1 MGKQP
6 SVKIFQCETQYVKVN
21 VLAGKLLICGS
32 YSIISLSSSLFKTET
47 HKPNHHLEPVY
58 QAETFLDRDYCLPQ
72 STGYNY
78 LDPNYF
84 PANR

>member
-1 MGKQP
+1 M
-6 SVKIFQCETQYVKVN
+6 
-21 VLAGKLLICGS
+21 L
-32 YSIISLSSSLFKTET
+32 KTET
-47 HKPNHHLEPVY
+47 HKPNHHLEPVH
-58 QAETFLDRDYCLPQ
+58 QPDTFLDRDYCLPQ

>member
-1 MGKQP
+1 MFTVTIDMKGTSQLYGWTNRRAALP
-6 SVKIFQCETQYVKVN
+6 GLQNDDDDF
-21 VLAGKLLICGS
+21 L
-32 YSIISLSSSLFKTET
+32 SLSCSLFKTET

-58 QAETFLDRDYCLPQ
+58 QPETFLDRDYCLAQ

>member
-1 MGKQP
+1 M
-6 SVKIFQCETQYVKVN
+6 
-21 VLAGKLLICGS
+21 
-32 YSIISLSSSLFKTET
+32 IILSSPCLPAYQPFPSFLRSPSSIFKSET
-47 HKPNHHLEPVY
+47 HTPNHHLEPVQQPDTY
-58 QAETFLDRDYCLPQ
+58 LDRDYCLPQ

>member
-1 MGKQP
+1 MDTC
-6 SVKIFQCETQYVKVN
+6 SF
-21 VLAGKLLICGS
+21 
-32 YSIISLSSSLFKTET
+32 SLVCSLFKTET

-58 QAETFLDRDYCLPQ
+58 QSETFLDRDYCLPQ
-72 STGYNY
+72 SAGYNY